1 MGLSTG
7 EWRLFLL
14 SDCIK
19 YYPEVRK
26 YTEKLRMAGKSAILA
41 ITHKD
46 AAELNEFISEED
58 TKRIRKSMR
67 KEWKFTGKVVDNG
80 RGKYTICDYCQRQK
94 IRYKY
99 LCINEITKVWLELG
113 SVCVGNI
120 IHGEEKMQDKEFSS
134 KFVSDLEQLRG
145 KAEKDN
151 PFEIDHK
158 ARREQQKDII
168 RVCVQWLRNNRYKDD
183 DFIKSLQKRWASG
196 LSLTDRQLEALK
208 EKCKRAK
215 DRKQRHSNN
224 GGVKF
229 KSLEAEMQ
237 YQKVLLKLQED
248 PSNQF
253 YQSCK
258 LRLERYGELTP
269 KMAKALVGERE
280 CVR

>member
-41 ITHKD
+41 INNKD
-46 AAELNEFISEED
+46 AAELNEFISDED
-58 TKRIRKSMR
+58 AKRIRKSMR

-80 RGKYTICDYCQRQK
+80 KRKYTICDYCQRQK

-99 LCINEITKVWLELG
+99 LCVNNITGVWLELG

-120 IHGEEKMQDKEFSS
+120 IHGEEKMKDADFSS
-134 KFVSDLEQLRG
+134 KFVEDLEQLKG

-168 RVCVQWLRNNRYKDD
+168 RVCVQWLRSNGYKDD
-183 DFIKSLQKRWASG
+183 DFIRSLHKRWNSG

-208 EKCKRAK
+208 EKCRRAK
-215 DRKQRHSNN
+215 KRMERREQ
-224 GGVKF
+224 F